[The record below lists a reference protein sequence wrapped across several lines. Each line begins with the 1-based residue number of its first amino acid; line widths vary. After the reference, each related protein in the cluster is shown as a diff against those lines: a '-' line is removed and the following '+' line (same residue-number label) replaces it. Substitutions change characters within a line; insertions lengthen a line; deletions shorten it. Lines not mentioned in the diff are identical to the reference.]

1 VVRED
6 HLPGNGDVENPIVP
20 RQEHRLRP
28 RLPLDRGRQPGGP
41 IPVASLE
48 AVARTVYE
56 EVRADAM
63 QVPRTTQEQGSDRGP
78 SAERESSWR
87 GGVFEIKERAG
98 ANPPGLVTSTDA
110 EIGRPGRQE
119 PRGFVNIPGQVI
131 TTSIVTPAA
140 T

>member
-1 VVRED
+1 
-6 HLPGNGDVENPIVP
+6 
-20 RQEHRLRP
+20 
-28 RLPLDRGRQPGGP
+28 
-41 IPVASLE
+41 
-48 AVARTVYE
+48 
-56 EVRADAM
+56 M